1 MNEREVVLKVAEGLS
16 QDVGAG
22 RARLDTETRMQLG
35 VSPGDVV
42 EIEGG
47 RKTGAVVW
55 RARPVDEGK
64 GIIRIDNLTRKNA
77 RVGIGDKVIVR
88 KAYPKVAER
97 VVIAPAISQQ
107 RIQFGHG
114 IENLVK
120 RGLLKRPV
128 TAGDTIVIPGI
139 ALFGNSLPF
148 GVVKTDPKGIVLI
161 GEETE
166 IIVKEEPIKEELLRL
181 PQVSYEDI
189 GGLHEEIMKIR
200 EMIELPLKHPE
211 LFERL
216 GIDPPKGVL
225 LYGPPGTGKTLIA
238 RAVANESGASFFTIN
253 GPEIM
258 SKFYGQS
265 EENLR
270 KTFEEAERNAPSIIF
285 IDEIDA
291 IAPKREEVHGEVE
304 RRVVSQL
311 LTLMDGLKG
320 RGKVIVIGATNRPD
334 SIDPALRR
342 PGRFDR
348 EIEIGVPD
356 RNGRKEILQIHTRGM
371 PLYNWD
377 AEVAIEELLKRIRK
391 FEGKEIERVKEEIE
405 KDRSILEKIV
415 NEMGNIEQSEIN
427 GFENY
432 KETLLKNLE
441 KKDKKLG
448 EIGEILVEIGII
460 SEEYREAVKKASI
473 QKMIDYLADVT
484 HGFVGADL
492 AALAREAAM
501 NALRRYLPE
510 IDLDRPIPT
519 EVLRKMVV
527 TMKDFKDAL
536 KSIEPS
542 ALREVLVEI
551 PKVRWNDIGGLHDVK
566 QRLKEAVEWPLKNPK
581 VFKRMG
587 IRPPK
592 GILLYGPPGT
602 GKTLLAKA
610 VATESEANFLSIKGP
625 EIFSKWVGESE
636 KAIREL
642 FKKAKQVA
650 PSIIFLDEIDAI
662 APKRGSYEGSRV
674 TETVVN
680 QLLTSIDGLE
690 KMNDVVIIGATN
702 RPDIVDPSLLRPG
715 RFDEL
720 ILVGPPDKEARK
732 EIFKIHTRNMPLAD
746 DVDLDEL
753 ADLTD
758 GYVGADIEGICREAG
773 MIALREDINAKVV
786 KREHFM
792 KAMKEIHPSI
802 DEEMMDYYKEIEK
815 KLGKGVSKKE
825 IKKGIEVM

>member
-1 MNEREVVLKVAEGLS
+1 M
-16 QDVGAG
+16 
-22 RARLDTETRMQLG
+22 
-35 VSPGDVV
+35 
-42 EIEGG
+42 
-47 RKTGAVVW
+47 
-55 RARPVDEGK
+55 
-64 GIIRIDNLTRKNA
+64 
-77 RVGIGDKVIVR
+77 
-88 KAYPKVAER
+88 
-97 VVIAPAISQQ
+97 
-107 RIQFGHG
+107 
-114 IENLVK
+114 
-120 RGLLKRPV
+120 
-128 TAGDTIVIPGI
+128 
-139 ALFGNSLPF
+139 
-148 GVVKTDPKGIVLI
+148 
-161 GEETE
+161 
-166 IIVKEEPIKEELLRL
+166 
-181 PQVSYEDI
+181 
-189 GGLHEEIMKIR
+189 
-200 EMIELPLKHPE
+200 
-211 LFERL
+211 
-216 GIDPPKGVL
+216 
-225 LYGPPGTGKTLIA
+225 
-238 RAVANESGASFFTIN
+238 
-253 GPEIM
+253 
-258 SKFYGQS
+258 
-265 EENLR
+265 R

-377 AEVAIEELLKRIRK
+377 AEGAIEELLKRIRK

-441 KKDKKLG
+441 KKDKKLR